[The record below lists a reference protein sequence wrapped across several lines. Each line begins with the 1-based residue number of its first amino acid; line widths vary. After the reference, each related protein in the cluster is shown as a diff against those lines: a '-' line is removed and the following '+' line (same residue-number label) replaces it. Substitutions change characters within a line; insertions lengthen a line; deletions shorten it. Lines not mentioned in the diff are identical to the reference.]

1 MSRLDELVASN
12 PIPSWRPAA
21 FLVVVLLVAGIAWAS
36 VAELEE
42 VATAQGL
49 VVPQGQL
56 KVIQHLEGGIIQSLN
71 VREGDRVS
79 QGQAL
84 AQLSLG
90 AQFLNRDEL
99 QAQLDGM
106 MIRRARLTAQ
116 ASGTDLQFPPEEAA
130 RQPDI
135 VRSERRSFEARQR
148 ELNSVESGLRIRA
161 QQRELEVQE
170 FVSQRASLARELV
183 NVEEK
188 FTISADLLDDGLT
201 TRVEHLGLEQ
211 ETEKIRGKLEV
222 IDVAIPRTRS
232 VLDEAEE
239 RILEVRLTSQRE
251 ANETLARVDAE
262 IARTREN
269 LSQASDQV
277 DRTVVTSPID
287 GVVKN
292 ILVNTIGG
300 VVGPGQS
307 LMEIVPSG
315 QDLVVEAKLSP
326 NDIGFV
332 RVGQPAIV
340 KISTYDFVRFG
351 GLEGVVSE
359 VAPDSSVE
367 DGGDAYFRVRVR
379 TDKTYLGAEPGDL
392 PITAGMLATDD
403 IKTGTKTVAAYLI
416 RPVLKLRHEAFRER

>member
-21 FLVVVLLVAGIAWAS
+21 FIVVALLAAGIVWAS

-79 QGQAL
+79 QGQVL

-90 AQFLNRDEL
+90 AQFLNRGEL

-106 MIRRARLTAQ
+106 VIRRARLLAQ
-116 ASGTDLQFPPEEAA
+116 ASGIDVQFPPEEAA

-135 VRSERRSFEARQR
+135 VRSERRSFEARRR

-170 FVSQRASLARELV
+170 FVSQRGSLARELV

-188 FTISADLLDDGLT
+188 FTISADLLKDGLT

-232 VLDEAEE
+232 ALDEAEE
-239 RILEVRLTSQRE
+239 RILEVRLTSRRE

-262 IARTREN
+262 IARTRET

-300 VVGPGQS
+300 VVGPGQP

-359 VAPDSSVE
+359 VAPDSSLE
-367 DGGDAYFRVRVR
+367 DGGNTYFRVRVR
-379 TDKTYLGAEPGDL
+379 TNKTYLGVEAGDL
-392 PITAGMLATDD
+392 PITAGMLATVD
-403 IKTGTKTVAAYLI
+403 IKTGTKTVAAYLV